1 MTSTSGTAHDAP
13 VIFTVDGGVATIELN
28 RPESSNALDLPLAA
42 ALAGALDAA
51 AADDS
56 VRVVL
61 LLGRGR
67 LFCGGGD
74 VTAMAAAED
83 RGAFLRELADAA
95 HQVVRRLD
103 VIEKPVVAG
112 VQGAAAGAGLALTLS
127 ADLVVAGE
135 SATFLTAYTAIGLTP
150 DCGTSWLLP
159 RAIGLKRALDL
170 VLTGR
175 RLSAAEAVDLGI
187 ATQTCPDGEVAAVAR
202 SVADRLA
209 GGPAYA
215 LGRARRL
222 LRSSLSSTLDE
233 HLDREAAAIAAAGT
247 TAEATALIDA
257 FAEGRR

>member
-1 MTSTSGTAHDAP
+1 MTSTSRAVPGAP
-13 VIFTVDGGVATIELN
+13 VVYGVHGGVATIELN
-28 RPESSNALDLPLAA
+28 RPESSNALDLPLAG
-42 ALAGALDAA
+42 ALLAALDAA
-51 AADDS
+51 AADDG

-74 VTAMAAAED
+74 VAAMAAARD

-103 VIEKPVVAG
+103 VLEKPVVAG

-127 ADLVVAGE
+127 ADLVIAGE

-159 RAIGLKRALDL
+159 RAVGLGRALDL

-175 RLSAAEAVDLGI
+175 RLSAAEAVELGI
-187 ATQTCPDGEVAAVAR
+187 AARTCPDAEVPAVAR
-202 SVADRLA
+202 AVAERLA
-209 GGPAYA
+209 SGPAYA
-215 LGRARRL
+215 LGQSRRL
-222 LRSSLSSTLDE
+222 LRSAQSSTLDE
-233 HLDREAAAIAAAGT
+233 HLDREAAAIAAAGAT
-247 TAEATALIDA
+247 DEAAALVDA
-257 FAEGRR
+257 FVEGRR